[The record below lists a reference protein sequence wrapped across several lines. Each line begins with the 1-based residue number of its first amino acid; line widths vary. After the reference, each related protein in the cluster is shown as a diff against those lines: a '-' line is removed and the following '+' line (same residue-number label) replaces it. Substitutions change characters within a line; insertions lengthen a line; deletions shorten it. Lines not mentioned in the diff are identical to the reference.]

1 MMIAVAKRG
10 KKRKKILNF
19 FFKEKNL
26 QTKLGNKEKVFHKTV
41 K

>member
-19 FFKEKNL
+19 FYLREKHS
-26 QTKLGNKEKVFHKTV
+26 NKTGK
-41 K
+41 